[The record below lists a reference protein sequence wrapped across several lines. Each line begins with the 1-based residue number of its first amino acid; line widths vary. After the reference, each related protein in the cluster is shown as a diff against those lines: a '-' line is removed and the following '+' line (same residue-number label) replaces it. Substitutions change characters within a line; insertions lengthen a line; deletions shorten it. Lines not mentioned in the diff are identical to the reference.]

1 MRFSIIVPVYNT
13 GPYLRRCVQSV
24 FGQDFS
30 DWELLLIDDG
40 STDQSGEIADSY
52 EEKDARVRVLHQTN
66 SGQFF
71 ARQRGIL
78 LARGEYLLFL
88 DSDDA
93 MDPVCLKTIDKVL
106 TEKKPDI
113 LLFNGCVCK
122 NEEITEQRIG
132 NLGDE
137 KKEIEVTDFRR
148 QVLSSDKLSSLCI
161 KAFRASLYA
170 NDTTDYS
177 DMRGTKYGE
186 DKVRLLYPLTL
197 AKTVFYIPDVLY
209 QYHSRDDSIVKC
221 PFADTA
227 IDRIA
232 NDMFHYLM
240 LYMKIWHLNDVED
253 QRRLADYY
261 MRNFS
266 NAYFFLRKSTIHA
279 GCAGRRTRRHFRTAF
294 SSAIHHRRY
303 FRYLSSK
310 EKIKF
315 LIAWLGL

>member
-1 MRFSIIVPVYNT
+1 M
-13 GPYLRRCVQSV
+13 
-24 FGQDFS
+24 
-30 DWELLLIDDG
+30 
-40 STDQSGEIADSY
+40 
-52 EEKDARVRVLHQTN
+52 
-66 SGQFF
+66 
-71 ARQRGIL
+71 
-78 LARGEYLLFL
+78 FL

-266 NAYFFLRKSTIHA
+266 QYLFLSE
-279 GCAGRRTRRHFRTAF
+279 
-294 SSAIHHRRY
+294 
-303 FRYLSSK
+303 K
-310 EKIKF
+310 EYYSCGMCGKTDKAPFPDRI
-315 LIAWLGL
+315 